1 MMETSTELA
10 LNAIKKQFC
19 KYKAFLKHNPLVV
32 SEIESALRWISYLI
46 TATKL
51 NNNHVIS
58 ELLYSCSSLLS
69 LFNDTLLRKSFNIK
83 INANPIV
90 ENLEL
95 VLTFVEY
102 IQVFSELTAYRVY
115 GSIGKWIIVSVIQI
129 AKVVIRLV
137 LLLKYNRGLQCHQLI
152 PPLDRT
158 RDLSVVAENGSN
170 GLNACSSTDVSEEDI
185 KLSTFKLKRTGRVLR
200 TIEKAPPRPQRTWL
214 SPQENFNIKRILDK
228 QKRTALPS
236 DLSEMQTIGEILHI
250 MRPVAH
256 LTALAGFG
264 VGSWAPYLVSAGLD
278 VASLRLLSDPPNKL
292 WNFNE
297 RIELSQRT
305 FNLLLY
311 LLRSPFYDNYT
322 KEKILTIMSFMANHI
337 PLFGRL
343 IRPLIEYL
351 PEWQK
356 TYFYVWNV

>member
-1 MMETSTELA
+1 
-10 LNAIKKQFC
+10 
-19 KYKAFLKHNPLVV
+19 LVV
-32 SEIESALRWISYLI
+32 SEMESALRWISYLI

-51 NNNHVIS
+51 NNNHIIS

-69 LFNDTLLRKSFNIK
+69 LFNDTILRKSFNIK

-95 VLTFVEY
+95 VLTFIEY
-102 IQVFSELTAYRVY
+102 IQVFSEFTAHRVY
-115 GSIGKWIIVSVIQI
+115 GLVGKWVIVSVIQI
-129 AKVVIRLV
+129 TKVVIRLI
-137 LLLKYNRGLQCHQLI
+137 LLLKYNQGLQRHQLI
-152 PPLDRT
+152 APLDRS
-158 RDLSVVAENGSN
+158 RDLSAIGSNECSN
-170 GLNACSSTDVSEEDI
+170 GLNSCSAELSPEEDI
-185 KLSTFKLKRTGRVLR
+185 ESSTFKLKRTGRVLR

-214 SPQENFNIKRILDK
+214 SPEDNFNIKRLLEK

-236 DLSEMQTIGEILHI
+236 ELSETQRMGEVLHI
-250 MRPVAH
+250 VRPVAH
-256 LTALAGFG
+256 LTALAAFG
-264 VGSWAPYLVSAGLD
+264 VESWAPYLLAAGLD

-305 FNLLLY
+305 FSLLLY